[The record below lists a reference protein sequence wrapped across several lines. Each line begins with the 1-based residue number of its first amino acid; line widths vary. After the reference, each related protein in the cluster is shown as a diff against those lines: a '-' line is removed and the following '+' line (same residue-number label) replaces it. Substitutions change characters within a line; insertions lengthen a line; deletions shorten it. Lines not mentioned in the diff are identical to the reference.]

1 MVIIPVTPG
10 LDAVPPPE
18 QWLVCDLVTL
28 LAGGTEGECVDGRH
42 PVDDGLEKLIGEQ
55 AHR

>member
-18 QWLVCDLVTL
+18 QWLVCDLVAL